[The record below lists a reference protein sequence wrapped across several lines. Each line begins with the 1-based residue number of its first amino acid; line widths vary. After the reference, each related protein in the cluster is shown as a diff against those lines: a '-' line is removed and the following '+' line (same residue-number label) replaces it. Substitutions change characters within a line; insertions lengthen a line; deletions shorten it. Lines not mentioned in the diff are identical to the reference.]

1 MSLLV
6 LLMRPLWCF
15 SFRLEFVNTVL
26 DSSQKTRVK
35 KTYHSSADRQ
45 IHLDR
50 MIHFCLTPFPNWSS
64 RAKAVLKSL
73 VSEHVWEGRERV
85 AETGTGLFHS
95 QLLTSI
101 VIHQSKAIILQLM
114 KFQFA
119 FRAFR
124 VDIFHIATA
133 LW

>member
-1 MSLLV
+1 MENMKWFDYCDV
-6 LLMRPLWCF
+6 LLFANIMSF
-15 SFRLEFVNTVL
+15 SYF
-26 DSSQKTRVK
+26 TRVQE
-35 KTYHSSADRQ
+35 THHSCADRQ

-50 MIHFCLTPFPNWSS
+50 LIHFDLTPFPNWSS
-64 RAKAVLKSL
+64 WAEADLKSF
-73 VSEHVWEGRERV
+73 VSEHIWEGQGCA